1 MESPSHGEPVEKSE
15 QPNARKID
23 LRNIPEA
30 LEILKKELAW
40 QQAMEQ
46 AATPGPWMDSV
57 THINSAMDKDLDV
70 VCECCG
76 VNPTANV
83 EVVCLS
89 RNLNPARLRVAKR
102 LLDEYEAP
110 WHIELAAALLGVE
123 VTI

>member
-40 QQAMEQ
+40 QQAMEK
-46 AATPGPWMDSV
+46 AATPGPWGEYGDCPYLIV
-57 THINSAMDKDLDV
+57 VHQGKPENPEDKELI
-70 VCECCG
+70 
-76 VNPTANV
+76 
-83 EVVCLS
+83 CLS